1 MRVLKIKKNGKLFI
15 EESVENEIVVTKT
28 NSLKAH
34 LACEVE
40 FEKGLTFGTF
50 LKLIFKEKAIFDI
63 VFNEELNGKKI
74 KYFEEQMDE
83 PQEKIE
89 EDFKLEFLEISKI
102 FELFTFDK
110 GSTIDLFSVFIG
122 IGKTTDNFDVYIP
135 ISLFSVSE
143 LKDLEIIPN
152 KLVEIYREV
161 DLSPLDEEE
170 VEDDEEDIEEDE
182 VEDENISFFEAAT
195 RITLYEAI
203 QSVLYEISFHKTE
216 EERITV
222 RKNQNNEQMNK
233 NKIAIL
239 ELQLSKHIDNEDFEK
254 AAGIKRELDK
264 LKNLFD
270 VSKN

>member
-1 MRVLKIKKNGKLFI
+1 MRVIKIKKNGKLFI

-28 NSLKAH
+28 NNLKTH

-50 LKLIFKEKAIFDI
+50 LKLIFKEKNIFDI
-63 VFNEELNGKKI
+63 VFNEELNGKNI
-74 KYFEEQMDE
+74 KYFEDKIEE
-83 PQEKIE
+83 TQEKIE

-122 IGKTTDNFDVYIP
+122 IGKTNDNFDVYIP

-161 DLSPLDEEE
+161 DLSSLNDEYD
-170 VEDDEEDIEEDE
+170 EDDIEEEDD

-203 QSVLYEISFHKTE
+203 QSILYEISFHKTE

-233 NKIAIL
+233 NKITIL
-239 ELQLSKHIDNEDFEK
+239 ELQLSKHIENEDFEK